1 MMSGDHYCQILQM
14 RNSKL
19 PAEQIARFMEQ
30 YNSGDAAIL
39 LELKLRYFDA
49 FTGKEYFTEERNKVR
64 KDRVD
69 IL

>member
-1 MMSGDHYCQILQM
+1 M

-30 YNSGDAAIL
+30 YKLGDAAIL
-39 LELKLRYFDA
+39 LELKLHYFDA
-49 FTGKEYFTEERNKVR
+49 FTGKEYFIEERNKVK